1 MDKTTVID
9 TLEKMPNNFST
20 EELIDKLIFI
30 EKVQQ
35 GIKDVEKGKLVSVK
49 EAQDRISSKW

>member
-9 TLEKMPNNFST
+9 TLDMMPSNFST

-30 EKVQQ
+30 DKVQQ
-35 GIKDVEKGKLVSVK
+35 EIKDAEEGK
-49 EAQDRISSKW
+49 ERISFR